1 VSGTSFIARVRGY
14 VLALLALGLVLV
26 IFWSFED
33 RIDSVTAA
41 ALLVLVVLY
50 SAVAHG
56 TRPAFL
62 VSFLGV
68 LYLSTFY
75 FDELSWGLAAID
87 DVVALAAFLATSM
100 TVGKLSSDLRRKA
113 LEAEAARKNTQRLY
127 DELQRAF
134 EHAASLE
141 GWKRSEQFKSALLDA
156 LAHDLRTPLTSIQGA
171 ASSIQ
176 RIAENDSGRE
186 LQADLLD
193 LAKVVTED
201 SQRLDHYIAGVLD
214 LARIEGATHTDEV
227 SEELVEELIDLALQR
242 AKKLVV
248 GRDMR
253 VSCSLDSARPRCS
266 GGAVSQVFYT
276 LVENAAKYSPPATP
290 IEIAVKRANQHLE
303 ASVEDHGPGVPESRR
318 EAIFERF
325 TKFDVEGKPHTAGL
339 GIGLT
344 IAKRIV
350 EAHGG
355 RIWVEER
362 SPSPG
367 ARFVFTLPVVDRQIP
382 ELPDE

>member
-1 VSGTSFIARVRGY
+1 MNWTSVFARVRGY
-14 VLALLALGLVLV
+14 VMALVALGFVLL
-26 IFWSFED
+26 IFWIFSD

-41 ALLVLVVLY
+41 ALIVLVVLY

-68 LYLSTFY
+68 GYLSTFY

-87 DVVALAAFLATSM
+87 DMVALAAFLATSM
-100 TVGKLSSDLRRKA
+100 AVGKLSSDLRRKA
-113 LEAEAARKNTQRLY
+113 LEAEAARKNIQHLY

-141 GWKRSEQFKSALLDA
+141 GWKRSEHFKSALLDA

-176 RIAENDSGRE
+176 RIAMTNGEPK
-186 LQADLLD
+186 LQGDLLE
-193 LAKVVTED
+193 LARVVNED
-201 SQRLDHYIAGVLD
+201 SQRLDQFIAGMLD
-214 LARIEGATHTDEV
+214 LARIEGATHSDEV
-227 SEELVEELIDLALQR
+227 SEAPVDEVIELALQR
-242 AKKLVV
+242 AQKLVV
-248 GRDMR
+248 GRDVT
-253 VSCSLDSARPRCS
+253 VSCSLASARPRCS
-266 GGAVSQVFYT
+266 GRAVSQVFYT
-276 LVENAAKYSPPATP
+276 LIENAAKYSPPGTP
-290 IEIAVKRANQHLE
+290 IDIVVERKNQHLE
-303 ASVEDHGPGVPESRR
+303 ASVEDRGPGVPSSRR
-318 EAIFERF
+318 DAIFERF
-325 TKFDVEGKPHTAGL
+325 TRFDVEGKPHALGL

-355 RIWVEER
+355 QIWVEER
-362 SPSPG
+362 TPSPG
-367 ARFVFTLPVVDRQIP
+367 AKFVFTLPVVDKQIP

>member
-1 VSGTSFIARVRGY
+1 MIARIRGY
-14 VLALLALGLVLV
+14 VMSLAALGLVLL
-26 IFWSFED
+26 IFWLFSG

-41 ALLVLVVLY
+41 ALIVLVVLY
-50 SAVAHG
+50 SAIAHG

-68 LYLSTFY
+68 GYLSSFY
-75 FDELSWGLAAID
+75 FEELSWGLAAID
-87 DVVALAAFLATSM
+87 DIVALAAFLATSM
-100 TVGKLSSDLRRKA
+100 AVGKLSSDLRRKA
-113 LEAEAARKNTQRLY
+113 LEAEAARKNIQHLY

-141 GWKRSEQFKSALLDA
+141 GWKRSEHFKSALLDA

-176 RIAENDSGRE
+176 RIVERDGGPTAHGE
-186 LQADLLD
+186 LLE
-193 LAKVVTED
+193 LARVVNED
-201 SQRLDHYIAGVLD
+201 SQRLDQFIAGMLD
-214 LARIEGATHTDEV
+214 LARIEGATHSDEI
-227 SEELVEELIDLALQR
+227 SEAPVDELIELAVRR
-242 AKKLVV
+242 AQKLVA
-248 GRDMR
+248 GREVT
-253 VSCSLDSARPRCS
+253 VSCSLESARPRCS
-266 GGAVSQVFYT
+266 GPAVSQVFYT
-276 LVENAAKYSPPATP
+276 LIENAARYSPPATA
-290 IEIAVKRANQHLE
+290 IDIVVERKNQHLE
-303 ASVEDHGPGVPESRR
+303 ASVEDCGPGIPVSRR

-325 TKFDVEGKPHTAGL
+325 TRFDVEGKSQAAGL

-367 ARFVFTLPVVDRQIP
+367 ARFVFTLPVVDRHIP